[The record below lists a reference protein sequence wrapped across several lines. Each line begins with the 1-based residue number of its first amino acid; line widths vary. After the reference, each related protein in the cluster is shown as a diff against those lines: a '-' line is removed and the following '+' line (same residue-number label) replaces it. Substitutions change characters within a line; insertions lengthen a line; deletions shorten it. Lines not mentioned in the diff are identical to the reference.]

1 MAGKKQDSGLLAI
14 KAINKFPNSSK
25 QSIAAYLYT
34 NHPTVYNSVDHARRI
49 IRNYTNGTSLR
60 MKKQI
65 VHETNFTAHN
75 PYGLPAAKERES
87 LLVHL
92 PAHLNNIL
100 WISDIH
106 FPNHNVNAIN
116 TALQYGKDNK
126 VNCIVIG
133 GDLLDNEPF
142 SRHEGNPPPTSTDV
156 RDWFDMAENFLFMLK
171 EKFPECEIYFM
182 EGNHDAWYKRFLI
195 SKCAVI
201 FQDEYYTLQS
211 RLGLRDKN
219 IAWIPDTQI
228 LMAGILPLMHGHKV
242 VKASKT
248 PASALFNKILYP
260 MLIGHCHQTMEVFK
274 YNAVN
279 GNITKCYST
288 GCLCTLTPAYDPLNP
303 NHNLGFARIIVS
315 LDGNFKVENK
325 KIDPTTFEIS

>member
-142 SRHEGNPPPTSTDV
+142 SRQP
-156 RDWFDMAENFLFMLK
+156 
-171 EKFPECEIYFM
+171 
-182 EGNHDAWYKRFLI
+182 
-195 SKCAVI
+195 
-201 FQDEYYTLQS
+201 
-211 RLGLRDKN
+211 
-219 IAWIPDTQI
+219 
-228 LMAGILPLMHGHKV
+228 
-242 VKASKT
+242 
-248 PASALFNKILYP
+248 
-260 MLIGHCHQTMEVFK
+260 
-274 YNAVN
+274 
-279 GNITKCYST
+279 
-288 GCLCTLTPAYDPLNP
+288 
-303 NHNLGFARIIVS
+303 
-315 LDGNFKVENK
+315 
-325 KIDPTTFEIS
+325 